1 MDAPIQAVVRCPLE
15 VAGAYDC
22 FQDLS
27 EGSSVENTM
36 KVIFAVLIFSCCSQS
51 VLAQE
56 MGLLPRA
63 EDIAT
68 VISSELSRQAE
79 RSLPVLSARI
89 DVVDAKALKHDCSL
103 VSPGLVD
110 CMASG
115 SFDGFLYLDGSATSV
130 APRAFDVRQKLR
142 LSMIEGAGALVDGE
156 EV

>member
-1 MDAPIQAVVRCPLE
+1 
-15 VAGAYDC
+15 
-22 FQDLS
+22 
-27 EGSSVENTM
+27 M

-89 DVVDAKALKHDCSL
+89 DVVDAKALKHLHARGILHGD
-103 VSPGLVD
+103 
-110 CMASG
+110 
-115 SFDGFLYLDGSATSV
+115 LYAHNILWNPVTGEAVLSDFGAAMLSNTLPPADR
-130 APRAFDVRQKLR
+130 ALLQAIEWRAFAHL
-142 LSMIEGAGALVDGE
+142 
-156 EV
+156 EVEIAARTSS